1 MSSRDGSGRSERPRR
16 STQSSRGADPRRQSQ
31 RPGQPSWDIDPA
43 EIDRYL
49 SGRPSRDQ
57 ETKGAPRPSSRR
69 DTPEGTAGQL
79 NRLQRAVND
88 RRSPQRAP
96 SQRTSRSASAGRQQF
111 AEPDYDVDDTYADGG
126 YSDHEYQ
133 EDEVVEQERTPA
145 RPRQNRPQSQPQ
157 LRHQTSTRQAQ
168 PSRQRRQPAREPQP
182 VYDEYDDPAD
192 EELYADDPY
201 LTYDD
206 EGDWEVPAPRR
217 TPRTRPKVRL
227 NTSSIPRLSVPQSVS
242 GAAVLNDTPS
252 VAMLGTAIL
261 GTAVMAIVVSN
272 RLDLLPATIPTHV
285 SASGVQENIRGRG
298 ALWSVPLLTAALSLM
313 NVVTA
318 WFLATIDI
326 FAARFML
333 GAALLVQFIAWIAI
347 IRYLW

>member
-1 MSSRDGSGRSERPRR
+1 MSSRDGSGQSDRPRR
-16 STQSSRGADPRRQSQ
+16 STQSRRGAEPRRQSQ
-31 RPGQPSWDIDPA
+31 RQGEPSWDIDPA

-57 ETKGAPRPSSRR
+57 ETKGAPRPRSR
-69 DTPEGTAGQL
+69 TESPGGTAGQL

-111 AEPDYDVDDTYADGG
+111 AEPDYDVDDAYDDGR
-126 YSDHEYQ
+126 YRDPEYQ
-133 EDEVVEQERTPA
+133 DDEVLEQEQAPA
-145 RPRQNRPQSQPQ
+145 RPRQNRPQPQP
-157 LRHQTSTRQAQ
+157 RYQTSTRQAQ
-168 PSRQRRQPAREPQP
+168 PPRQRQQPARQPQP
-182 VYDEYDDPAD
+182 VYEEYDDPVD

-201 LTYDD
+201 LTYDH
-206 EGDWEVPAPRR
+206 EEDWEVPASRR
-217 TPRTRPKVRL
+217 TPRSRPKVRF
-227 NTSSIPRLSVPQSVS
+227 NSSNIPRLSVPQSVS

-252 VAMLGTAIL
+252 VAMMGTAIL

-272 RLDLLPATIPTHV
+272 RLELLPATIPTHV
-285 SASGVQENIRGRG
+285 SASGVEENIRGRG
-298 ALWSVPLLTAALSLM
+298 ALWSVPLLTIALSLM

-326 FAARFML
+326 FLARFML